1 MRYRKLVL
9 EPGGSKSANDLVH
22 DFLGRPQSYD
32 AFRNWINAEFA
43 PAHNQ

>member
-9 EPGGSKSANDLVH
+9 EPGGSKSANDLVK

-32 AFRNWINAEFA
+32 AFRRWMNEEFETA
-43 PAHNQ
+43 QK